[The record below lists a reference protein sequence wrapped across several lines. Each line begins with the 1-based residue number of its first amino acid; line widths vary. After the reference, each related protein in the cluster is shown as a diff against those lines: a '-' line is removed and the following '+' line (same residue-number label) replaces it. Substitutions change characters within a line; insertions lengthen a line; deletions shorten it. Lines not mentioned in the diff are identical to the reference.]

1 MEVASAVLIGALL
14 LGDPLTPL
22 DSDTLAIAQNRGP
35 APTPAPVA
43 RILGSNDD
51 AREEGTLVKRI
62 TDELDARLR
71 RIEQRVRTDER
82 LRQAGAIVGLGAA
95 AIGAIRGDNPLTF
108 IGTHALRIAFDPQLS
123 RLRARTGM
131 TVETSVGY
139 RRVAITF
146 SRTFE

>member
-1 MEVASAVLIGALL
+1 MEVGSALLIGALL
-14 LGDPLTPL
+14 LGDPLAPAN
-22 DSDTLAIAQNRGP
+22 SDALAIAQSRGP
-35 APTPAPVA
+35 APTPGPVA
-43 RILGSNDD
+43 RILGSND

-82 LRQAGAIVGLGAA
+82 LRHAGAIVGLGAA
-95 AIGAIRGDNPLTF
+95 AIGAIRGDDPLTF
-108 IGTHALRIAFDPQLS
+108 IGTHALRIALDPQLA

-131 TVETSVGY
+131 TFETTVGY